1 MVTGVPQIMNVTGA
15 QLGAVVA
22 GLLREQMTG

>member
-1 MVTGVPQIMNVTGA
+1 VPQIMNVKAA
-15 QLGAVVA
+15 QLGAVIA